1 MMMRFLF
8 RTVFG
13 AARRAATGILTVAL
27 CAFASAAVA
36 QPFPAKPIRIVVP
49 LAAGGPADIFARA
62 IGERLSAGSGQPVV
76 IDNRPGANTNIGSE
90 IVAKAAPDGY
100 TLLLTAST
108 HTINPS
114 LYANLPFDPI
124 RDFAPITLIAQ
135 TPLVMVLH
143 PSVPAKS
150 VREFIALAKTRPGQ
164 INFGSAGNGST
175 LHLAGE
181 MFNVLAGVKMVH
193 VPYKG
198 VTQAMNDLLGGH
210 LALMFPGAPIAL
222 PHARSGKLNAL
233 ATTGAERT
241 PAAPELPTVAEA
253 GIPGFEVTVWYGTFA
268 PAGTPQPVIQR
279 LNADLVRIVQQPNIR
294 ERWAAL
300 GAEPL
305 TNTAAEFAAFL
316 GADLR
321 KWAKV
326 VKDSGAKAD

>member
-1 MMMRFLF
+1 MALLCG
-8 RTVFG
+8 TVLSG
-13 AARRAATGILTVAL
+13 AKQRATLGLCFAL
-27 CAFASAAVA
+27 CAFASAAAA
-36 QPFPAKPIRIVVP
+36 QPFPARPIRVVVP

-62 IGERLSAGSGQPVV
+62 IAEKLSPALGQPVV
-76 IDNRPGANTNIGSE
+76 VDNRPGANTNIGTE
-90 IVAKAAPDGY
+90 LVAKAAPDGY

-124 RDFAPITLIAQ
+124 RDFAPITLVAQ

-143 PSVPAKS
+143 PSVAAKS
-150 VREFIALAKTRPGQ
+150 VREFIALAKSRPGQ
-164 INFGSAGNGST
+164 INFGSAGSGST

-181 MFNVLAGVKMVH
+181 MFNVLAGVKLVH

-222 PHARSGKLNAL
+222 PHARAGKLHAL

-253 GIPGFEVTVWYGTFA
+253 GVPGFEVTVWYGVFA
-268 PAGTPQPVIQR
+268 PAGTPPPVINR
-279 LNADLVRIVQQPNIR
+279 LNGDLTQIVQLAEIR
-294 ERWAAL
+294 SRWAAL
-300 GAEPL
+300 GADPL
-305 TNTAAEFAAFL
+305 TSTPAELAAFL

-326 VKDSGAKAD
+326 VKDSGARAD